1 MVTTTT
7 TTEEGAKTTK
17 EEVAA
22 TTTASTIRTIGHLMA
37 TGQFSTLN
45 GPNNIRFGDLLLLG
59 PLPSTSQQG
68 NLTMAYPQL
77 TTDFAHAFNTMTL
90 ADPSSGDWYMD
101 SGATS
106 HMAANEGILKSSL
119 NNRINQCVIVGNGSR
134 ILVISTG
141 NTTLTSP
148 TRSLSL
154 NKVLITTNMYIMVNY
169 VFCPHLRP

>member
-1 MVTTTT
+1 MMQWPGYPSPWMQQTR
-7 TTEEGAKTTK
+7 GILGSAPQRPPQ
-17 EEVAA
+17 A
-22 TTTASTIRTIGHLMA
+22 
-37 TGQFSTLN
+37 
-45 GPNNIRFGDLLLLG
+45 LL
-59 PLPSTSQQG
+59 TD
-68 NLTMAYPQL
+68 TQL
-77 TTDFAHAFNTMTL
+77 QPTTDFAHAFNTMTL